1 MNSVG
6 KLQPNT
12 DVIVAD
18 DTPSGRMVIAQVLM
32 KGGFSV
38 KEADSAF
45 TLARLMAENPGA
57 SIVLNLTMPPLRGVE
72 YVQSVRAQMASSANL
87 IVYTADDSVGL
98 EKAVIAAGA
107 HRFFR
112 TPVPLDDLTRSLS
125 AQHLGSLP

>member
-1 MNSVG
+1 
-6 KLQPNT
+6 
-12 DVIVAD
+12 
-18 DTPSGRMVIAQVLM
+18 M